1 MQTLAIVLIIIAV
14 YFILSYIISERKES
28 KVKELDRLTI
38 LDSSNSLETLKNAA
52 NDYLSH
58 RKGYIMNPNPETTEA
73 ALELLN
79 TLYVN
84 YINDLSP
91 YRVRHLD
98 FFQFASNH
106 DALHLFDSMYSSH
119 KLTCHNRDLEPSP
132 LHAFIILQTP

>member
-14 YFILSYIISERKES
+14 YLTLSYIISEARKTPE
-28 KVKELDRLTI
+28 VKELD
-38 LDSSNSLETLKNAA
+38 SSHSNSLETLKNAA

-58 RKGYIMNPNPETTEA
+58 RKGYIMDPNPETTQD

-98 FFQFASNH
+98 FFQLASNH

>member
-14 YFILSYIISERKES
+14 YLTLSYIISEARKTPE
-28 KVKELDRLTI
+28 VKELD
-38 LDSSNSLETLKNAA
+38 SSHSNSLETLKNAA

-58 RKGYIMNPNPETTEA
+58 RKGYIMDPNPETTQD